1 VGHEKFERIEAV
13 FSGAGE
19 TLSAALAALLATGL
33 DLSVSASEALHYLDR
48 CLDEGFRP
56 GMGHVIP
63 DRLFWALPEPE
74 DGEDAPEG
82 GPNLNADFFEMPIN
96 ETKH

>member
-1 VGHEKFERIEAV
+1 
-13 FSGAGE
+13 
-19 TLSAALAALLATGL
+19 
-33 DLSVSASEALHYLDR
+33 
-48 CLDEGFRP
+48 
-56 GMGHVIP
+56 MGHVVP